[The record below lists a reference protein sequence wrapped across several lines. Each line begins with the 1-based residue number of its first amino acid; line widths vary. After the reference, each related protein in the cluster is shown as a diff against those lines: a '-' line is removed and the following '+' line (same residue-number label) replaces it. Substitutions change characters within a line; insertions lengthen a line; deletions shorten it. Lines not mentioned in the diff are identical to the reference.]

1 MAAPSRG
8 ASALIAVALVL
19 VVGLVVWSGRAGWE
33 ASGWWSVVLFGVP
46 LASAAGALVAERAGR
61 GRLAPVAVGVCAA
74 ASLGWS
80 LIAALGIGL
89 GFLVP
94 SLLLVGATLVSGV
107 DRGTTA
113 AGSLPD

>member
-8 ASALIAVALVL
+8 ASALITVALV
-19 VVGLVVWSGRAGWE
+19 VAAGLVAVSARAGWE

-46 LASAAGALVAERAGR
+46 VASAAGALVAERRGR
-61 GRLAPVAVGVCAA
+61 GRLAPVVVGGCAA

-89 GFLVP
+89 GFLLP
-94 SLLLVGATLVSGV
+94 SLLLVGATLVSAV
-107 DRGTTA
+107 DRATGTR
-113 AGSLPD
+113 GPRPG